1 MKETLRAA
9 MYGLAIGDALGVP
22 YEFKNRDTFE
32 CTGMT
37 GGGTWGQPAGTWSD
51 DTSMTLATLDSL
63 NACHGEVSEDDMQ
76 RRFLDWKDRG
86 LYAVDGKVFD
96 IGNTTSQALEMGWGI
111 DREDANGNGSLMR
124 ILPLAF
130 APCGFWDV
138 QRASAITHA
147 HWMSCEA
154 CVIYVGIAKELLEGA
169 DIDMAVLHWAQK
181 EYSPFDRLARLHGM
195 RRDDIESDGFV
206 VNTLEAALW
215 CLLHTHSYEDAVLTA
230 VNLGGDTD
238 TTAAVTGGLAGILYG
253 LEDIPVEWVEAL
265 RNRGEIDR
273 LVDSASWLDE

>member
-63 NACHGEVSEDDMQ
+63 NACRGVVSEGDMQ
-76 RRFLDWKDRG
+76 NRFLDWRDRG

-147 HWMSCEA
+147 HWMSCES

-169 DIDMAVLHWAQK
+169 DIDMAVIHWAQK
-181 EYSPFDRLARLHGM
+181 EYSPFDRLAPLLRM
-195 RRDDIESDGFV
+195 RRDDIVSDGFV
-206 VNTLEAALW
+206 IHTLEAALW